1 MKKTLIIIAIIASIL
16 TYAITSE
23 TRTNKQAFI
32 NKLGYY
38 ITNEEAEEQLKKE
51 HEAFWAEYQ
60 LGFITGFYT
69 AIIENLNK

>member
-23 TRTNKQAFI
+23 TRTHKQAFI

-38 ITNEEAEEQLKKE
+38 ISNEEAEEQLKKE

-69 AIIENLNK
+69 EILNNIKR